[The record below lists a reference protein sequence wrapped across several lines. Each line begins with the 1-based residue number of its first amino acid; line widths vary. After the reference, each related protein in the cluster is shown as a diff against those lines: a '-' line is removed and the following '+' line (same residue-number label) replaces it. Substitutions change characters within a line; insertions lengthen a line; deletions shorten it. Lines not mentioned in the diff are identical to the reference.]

1 MYIEIG
7 RRPTQHEA
15 SMHIGTFVQKKG
27 SKGTLGII
35 TDRPPIRGCWEVR
48 WTKGKNQGSTLI
60 SQEVELVAAKV
71 KA

>member
-7 RRPTQHEA
+7 HRPKQHEA

-27 SKGTLGII
+27 SKETLGII
-35 TDRPPIRGCWEVR
+35 TQRPPIYGCWEVR

-60 SQEVELVAAKV
+60 SQEAELVAAKV

>member
-7 RRPTQHEA
+7 HRPTQHEA

-35 TDRPPIRGCWEVR
+35 TDRPPIYGCWEVR
-48 WTKGKNQGSTLI
+48 WTRGKNRGATLVC
-60 SQEVELVAAKV
+60 QEAELVAAKV